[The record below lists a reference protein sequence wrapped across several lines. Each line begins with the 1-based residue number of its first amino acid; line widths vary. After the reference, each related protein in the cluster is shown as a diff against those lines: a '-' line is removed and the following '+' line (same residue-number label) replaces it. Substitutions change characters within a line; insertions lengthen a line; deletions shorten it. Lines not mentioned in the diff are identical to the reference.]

1 MLESGICYVRYRMMI
16 ESPQRARRDDNFSP
30 DGTQMITK
38 LRSAR
43 NEYPNQFWLM
53 AFGMLIGTMGSSMI
67 WPFLMIYVSETLSVG
82 LTVVASM
89 MSLNAV
95 MNLLFSFLAGPVT
108 DRVGRKWVMVISLA
122 GNGLCYVLMSF
133 AGSVAAFAILMG
145 LRGAFMP
152 LYRVGS
158 DAMMA
163 DMVLPEKRA
172 DGYAVLRM
180 SNNLGIALGPA
191 VGGFVASASYTI
203 GFYIAAVALI
213 TYSLLLVFFAKET
226 LQKDSSVIAV
236 KERFG
241 GYGQI
246 FRDKPFINFNLIF
259 TLTAVASSMIWVLL
273 AVYTKQNYG
282 IPEKLYG
289 FIPATNAIMVV
300 TLQILI
306 TRFTKRRPAVP
317 MVALGASFYVLANLI
332 IGVGFSFWMFWAA
345 MVVMTIGELIMV
357 PTATTYVANLA
368 PADKRG
374 RYMSIHGMTNG
385 ISMGIGPLLGGFLSD
400 SFSPHAPWFFAAGIG
415 LISVLLYFVF
425 IHHTAKTTTQ
435 SIIPAEG

>member
-1 MLESGICYVRYRMMI
+1 
-16 ESPQRARRDDNFSP
+16 
-30 DGTQMITK
+30 MITK
-38 LRSAR
+38 LRRAR

-89 MSLNAV
+89 MSINAA

-133 AGSVAAFAILMG
+133 AGSVPAFAILMG

-163 DMVLPEKRA
+163 DMIPQEKRA

-191 VGGFVASASYTI
+191 IGGFITSSSYAV
-203 GFYIAAVALI
+203 GFYIAAAGLI
-213 TYSLLLVFFAKET
+213 TYSLLLAFLAKET
-226 LQKDSSVIAV
+226 LQKDLSVEAV

-259 TLTAVASSMIWVLL
+259 TLTAVTAAMIWVLL

-306 TRFTKRRPAVP
+306 TRFTKRYNPVR
-317 MVALGASFYVLANLI
+317 MVALGAGFYVVANLI
-332 IGVGFSFWMFWAA
+332 IGVGFAYWMFWGA
-345 MVVMTIGELIMV
+345 MVVMTLGELIMV

-368 PADKRG
+368 PPDKRG

-400 SFSPHAPWFFAAGIG
+400 SVSPHAPWFFAALIG
-415 LISVLLYFVF
+415 SISIVLYFLF
-425 IHHTAKTTTQ
+425 IKRSASEPVQKT
-435 SIIPAEG
+435 IPA

>member
-1 MLESGICYVRYRMMI
+1 
-16 ESPQRARRDDNFSP
+16 
-30 DGTQMITK
+30 MITK
-38 LRSAR
+38 LRRAR

-89 MSLNAV
+89 MSINAA

-133 AGSVAAFAILMG
+133 AGSVPAFAILMG

-163 DMVLPEKRA
+163 DMIPQEKRA

-191 VGGFVASASYTI
+191 IGGFITSSSYAI
-203 GFYIAAVALI
+203 GFYIAAVGLI
-213 TYSLLLVFFAKET
+213 TYSLLLVFLAKET
-226 LQKDSSVIAV
+226 LQKDLSIAAV

-259 TLTAVASSMIWVLL
+259 TLTAVTAAMIWVLL

-282 IPEKLYG
+282 IPERMYG

-306 TRFTKRRPAVP
+306 TRFTKRHNPVR
-317 MVALGASFYVLANLI
+317 MVALGAGFYVLANLI
-332 IGVGFSFWMFWAA
+332 IGVGFTFWMFWGA
-345 MVVMTIGELIMV
+345 MVVMTLGELIMV

-368 PADKRG
+368 PPDKRG

-400 SFSPHAPWFFAAGIG
+400 SISPHAPWFFAALIG
-415 LISVLLYFVF
+415 SISVVLYFFF
-425 IHHTAKTTTQ
+425 IKRSSDEPTQ
-435 SIIPAEG
+435 NTIPA